1 MHVIRDIEEFKH
13 VIKHPNPDQIYALI
27 PVDYEVLSNKPEE
40 ILNMVSDCLVY
51 GDVEITDG
59 KNTLVKYNPSFDVS
73 IIARGFA
80 LDSPIFL
87 RTNKPLHAKGTELN
101 YVILEL
107 LQQIVGTHI
116 AEPIFRWK
124 QNFYTDQ
131 ASETN
136 IV

>member
-1 MHVIRDIEEFKH
+1 MHIIRDIEEFKH
-13 VIKHPNPDQIYALI
+13 VIQRPNPNQIYAFI
-27 PVDYEVLSNKPEE
+27 PMDFQVLSKRPEE
-40 ILNMVSDCLVY
+40 ILEMESDCLVY

-59 KNTLVKYNPSFDVS
+59 QNTLVKHNPSFDVS
-73 IIARGFA
+73 VISKGFA

-87 RTNKPLHAKGTELN
+87 KTSKPLYAQGTELN

-124 QNFYTDQ
+124 QNFHTGQ
-131 ASETN
+131 ANETN

>member
-1 MHVIRDIEEFKH
+1 MRVIRDIAEFKSA
-13 VIKHPNPDQIYALI
+13 IQNPDPNQIYALI
-27 PVDYEVLSNKPEE
+27 PPGFEVLSKKPEE
-40 ILNMVSDCLVY
+40 ILDMESDCLVY

-59 KNTLVKYNPSFDVS
+59 KKTLVKLNPSFDVD
-73 IIARGFA
+73 IITKGFA

-87 RTNKPLHAKGTELN
+87 RTSKPLMTQSTELN
-101 YVILEL
+101 YIILEL

-124 QNFYTDQ
+124 QNFLTGPVK
-131 ASETN
+131 ETN